1 MDWFERLAG
10 FRESSYEETRSK
22 LNVDGDRLL
31 SLANGRSYGVG
42 EFELASLQ
50 MLRDRAKSSIV
61 ASDRLKASVVRG
73 DVRQMHRAPEYEGAL
88 FQVAS
93 QFNALEMIGPD
104 VTPEGGVTRY
114 EGDRTQG
121 PACAIA
127 AGAATIWRNYFVPVA
142 GGVGQTSKRQL
153 DGLAAIGEALSEGLG
168 QPVADLWRMR
178 NGYAMCDRA
187 GLEAISEYLAKL
199 GPEEIDAEQNLPSAS
214 KMTSR

>member
-10 FRESSYEETRSK
+10 FRECSYEETRSK

-50 MLRDRAKSSIV
+50 TLRDRAKSSIV
-61 ASDRLKASVVRG
+61 ASGRLKASVVRG

-93 QFNALEMIGPD
+93 QFNALEMIGPN

-121 PACAIA
+121 PARRSGVIISCPSPA
-127 AGAATIWRNYFVPVA
+127 ASARRANVNSTVLPQSA
-142 GGVGQTSKRQL
+142 KR
-153 DGLAAIGEALSEGLG
+153 
-168 QPVADLWRMR
+168 
-178 NGYAMCDRA
+178 
-187 GLEAISEYLAKL
+187 
-199 GPEEIDAEQNLPSAS
+199 
-214 KMTSR
+214 